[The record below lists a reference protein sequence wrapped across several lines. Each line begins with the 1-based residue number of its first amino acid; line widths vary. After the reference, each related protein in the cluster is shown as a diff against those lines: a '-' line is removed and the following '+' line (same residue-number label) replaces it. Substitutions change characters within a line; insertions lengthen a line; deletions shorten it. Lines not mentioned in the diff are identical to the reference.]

1 MAAVSTDYGS
11 TTLPED
17 LSPPTSSKRAL
28 ASVVVAVLLFA
39 AAGAAALNPKT
50 TATAPTALA
59 AYDGSGVAWDCAVP
73 DSQVAASNGP
83 ASGTIES
90 AGYILS
96 GYTPTSNAMITLDS
110 GKETTFNSEEVT
122 FEVHA
127 QGQPY
132 AWAIKDSLIDSYFD
146 CGGLQVVDASSSVLM
161 GCDLGQAITVGN
173 PVVNKAPSATPALA
187 RLVCG
192 EYMDRS
198 GTITVVVFTSPT
210 EWYMSQYKT
219 HLKMDSG
226 PWPGYDGASSC
237 SLATAAAVAV
247 AAVAALA

>member
-1 MAAVSTDYGS
+1 MAANSQGYGS
-11 TTLPED
+11 LTTPK
-17 LSPPTSSKRAL
+17 SSKKRAL
-28 ASVVVAVLLFA
+28 ASVGVAVMMMF
-39 AAGAAALNPKT
+39 AAGAAALASKT
-50 TATAPTALA
+50 TATAPAALA
-59 AYDGSGVAWDCAVP
+59 AYDGSGVTWDCAVP
-73 DSQVAASNGP
+73 DSQVAASNG
-83 ASGTIES
+83 ASSSGTIES
-90 AGYILS
+90 AGFTVT
-96 GYTPTSNAMITLDS
+96 GNGETLDS

-122 FEVHA
+122 FEVLA

-161 GCDLGQAITVGN
+161 GCDLGPAITVGN

-219 HLKMDSG
+219 H
-226 PWPGYDGASSC
+226 
-237 SLATAAAVAV
+237 
-247 AAVAALA
+247 

>member
-1 MAAVSTDYGS
+1 MAANYGS
-11 TTLPED
+11 LPENMI
-17 LSPPTSSKRAL
+17 STTPKSSKKRAL
-28 ASVVVAVLLFA
+28 ASVGVAVMMMF
-39 AAGAAALNPKT
+39 AAGAAALNSK
-50 TATAPTALA
+50 TATAPAALA

-161 GCDLGQAITVGN
+161 GCDLGQ
-173 PVVNKAPSATPALA
+173 PAM
-187 RLVCG
+187 R
-192 EYMDRS
+192 RR
-198 GTITVVVFTSPT
+198 P
-210 EWYMSQYKT
+210 
-219 HLKMDSG
+219 
-226 PWPGYDGASSC
+226 
-237 SLATAAAVAV
+237 
-247 AAVAALA
+247 

>member
-11 TTLPED
+11 TALHED
-17 LSPPTSSKRAL
+17 LSPPKSSKRAL
-28 ASVVVAVLLFA
+28 ASVVVVAVLLFA
-39 AAGAAALNPKT
+39 AAGAAALNSKT
-50 TATAPTALA
+50 KATAPTALA

-122 FEVHA
+122 FEVNA

-226 PWPGYDGASSC
+226 SHDGASSI

-247 AAVAALA
+247 AAVMALA

>member
-1 MAAVSTDYGS
+1 MAANSQGYGS
-11 TTLPED
+11 LTTPK
-17 LSPPTSSKRAL
+17 SSKKRAL
-28 ASVVVAVLLFA
+28 ASVGVAVMMMF
-39 AAGAAALNPKT
+39 AAGAAALNSK
-50 TATAPTALA
+50 TATAPAALA

-122 FEVHA
+122 FEVLA

-226 PWPGYDGASSC
+226 SHDGASSI

-247 AAVAALA
+247 AAVMALA